1 MDRNAAFIAFY
12 ESHHMADGRG
22 FPASVRADKPEYA
35 ALFYTKR
42 KIKNAPSMPV
52 IFGEILH
59 FNDVFHVQ
67 SLQTSCHSYRS
78 S

>member
-35 ALFYTKR
+35 ALLNNIEELDLLLKAEYKVHR
-42 KIKNAPSMPV
+42 KFTTFI
-52 IFGEILH
+52 H
-59 FNDVFHVQ
+59 
-67 SLQTSCHSYRS
+67 
-78 S
+78 